1 MQIQNSNDLLAYL
14 LLQMNSGQKDWFGYP
29 QQKIAGMF
37 VAYNMA
43 VTHGDKMT
51 PEEIVDYVVKL
62 NNCIFTKMIVG
73 R

>member
-1 MQIQNSNDLLAYL
+1 
-14 LLQMNSGQKDWFGYP
+14 MNSGQKDWFGYP
-29 QQKIAGMF
+29 QQKITGMF

-43 VTHGDKMT
+43 VEHGDKMT

>member
-1 MQIQNSNDLLAYL
+1 
-14 LLQMNSGQKDWFGYP
+14 
-29 QQKIAGMF
+29 MF

-43 VTHGDKMT
+43 VEHGDKMT